1 MPLTAVRRARR
12 CMVLA
17 CAVCA
22 AVPAAASRSAAASRR
37 ALIESLADARKS
49 TAGARAPGPAAAPA
63 AAVGSTQADAA
74 GVHSPGGSVEREE
87 LFSYES
93 MGKALANLIFL
104 QVRPRRHATA
114 SPPACAH

>member
-49 TAGARAPGPAAAPA
+49 TADARAPGPSAEPA

-87 LFSYES
+87 LFRIGS